1 MTIEEKLRE
10 LFKKY
15 GVLVVP
21 INGQNVPVKNT
32 TKQECYDL
40 LYEIQELIE
49 WIKIV

>member
-1 MTIEEKLRE
+1 MTLEEKIIE

-15 GVLVVP
+15 DVLVVN

-40 LYEIQELIE
+40 LFEIQDLIE
-49 WIKIV
+49 WRKII